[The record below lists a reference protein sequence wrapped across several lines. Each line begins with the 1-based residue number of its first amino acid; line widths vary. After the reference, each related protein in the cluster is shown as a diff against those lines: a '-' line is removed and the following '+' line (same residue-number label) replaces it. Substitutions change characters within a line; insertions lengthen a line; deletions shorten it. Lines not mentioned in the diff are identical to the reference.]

1 MTSAFDKASSAQHNW
16 HLSDDAQNLAAHT
29 LMDAAADRVT
39 AGYLAL
45 LQGVLGWR
53 NGAGAALDLGAGAG
67 HMTRA
72 FRRAGIDM
80 TAAEHSEQGIDLLRR
95 HNPDM
100 PVRQV
105 DMVQFSEVAGYRLIL
120 AREVYPVTRV
130 NAFTEQHAMMGR
142 LIDSLVS
149 GGVLLVTGSDT
160 CKPHCMDYAGMVRAF
175 GADARVGRAVGPL
188 IEPLISKAPA
198 LMRSPLTCAMAHI
211 AIAPLV
217 AWKRHKGWPA
227 TQVIAFVRA

>member
-1 MTSAFDKASSAQHNW
+1 MKSAFDKAASAQHNW
-16 HLSDDAQNLAAHT
+16 HLNDDAQNLAAHT
-29 LMDAAADRVT
+29 LMDAAAERVT

-45 LQGVLGWR
+45 LHGVLGWR

-80 TAAEHSEQGIDLLRR
+80 TAAEHSEDGIALLRR

-100 PVRQV
+100 PVRQA
-105 DMVQFSEVAGYRLIL
+105 DMAQFSEPGGYRLIL

-130 NAFTEQHAMMGR
+130 NAFTEQHAMLGR
-142 LIDSLVS
+142 LIGSLVS
-149 GGVLLVTGSDT
+149 GGVLLVSGSDT
-160 CKPHCMDYAGMVRAF
+160 CKPQCMDYAGMVRVFA
-175 GADARVGRAVGPL
+175 ADARVGRAAGPF
-188 IEPLISKAPA
+188 IEPLMSKAHA
-198 LMRSPLTCAMAHI
+198 FMHSPLTCAMAHI
-211 AIAPLV
+211 AAAPLV
-217 AWKRHKGWPA
+217 AWKRHRGWPA

>member
-1 MTSAFDKASSAQHNW
+1 MKSAFDKASTAQHNW
-16 HLSDDAQNLAAHT
+16 HLSDDAQNLASHT

-45 LQGVLGWR
+45 LHGVLGWR
-53 NGAGAALDLGAGAG
+53 NGVGAALDLGAGAG

-80 TAAEHSEQGIDLLRR
+80 TAAEHSEQGIALLRR

-100 PVRQV
+100 PVRQA
-105 DMVQFSEVAGYRLIL
+105 DMAQFSEVAGYRLIL

-160 CKPHCMDYAGMVRAF
+160 CKPHCMDYAGMVRVL

-188 IEPLISKAPA
+188 IEPLITKVPA
-198 LMRSPLTCAMAHI
+198 LMHAPLTCALAHI
-211 AIAPLV
+211 AAAPLV
-217 AWKRHKGWPA
+217 AWKRHRGWPA
-227 TQVIAFVRA
+227 TQVIAFVRV

>member
-1 MTSAFDKASSAQHNW
+1 MKSAFDTASSAHHNW
-16 HLSDDAQNLAAHT
+16 HRNDDAQNLAAHT

-45 LQGVLGWR
+45 LRGVLGWR
-53 NGAGAALDLGAGAG
+53 NEAGAALDLGAGAG

-80 TAAEHSEQGIDLLRR
+80 TATEHSEEGIALLRR
-95 HNPDM
+95 HNPGM
-100 PVRQV
+100 PVRQA
-105 DMVQFSEVAGYRLIL
+105 DMAQFSEPGRYHLIL

-130 NAFTEQHAMMGR
+130 SAFTDQHAMMGR

-149 GGVLLVTGSDT
+149 GGVLLVSGSDT
-160 CKPHCMDYAGMVRAF
+160 CKPHCMDYAGMKRAF
-175 GADARVGRAVGPL
+175 SADARVGRAAGPF
-188 IEPLISKAPA
+188 IEPLVSKMPA
-198 LMRSPLTCAMAHI
+198 LMRSPLTCAIAHT
-211 AIAPLV
+211 AAAPLV
-217 AWKRHKGWPA
+217 AWKRHQGWPA